1 MSLFT
6 KLINDEPT
14 VPSCSMLASST
25 PNKIVYFSYSM
36 LTSIYKSQVGP
47 STIVVGTNNA
57 LISNPNTLEPL
68 LVSLKHATLK
78 IGFMVIL
85 LS

>member
-1 MSLFT
+1 M
-6 KLINDEPT
+6 
-14 VPSCSMLASST
+14 
-25 PNKIVYFSYSM
+25 
-36 LTSIYKSQVGP
+36 SIYKSQVGP

-57 LISNPNTLEPL
+57 LISNPNTLPPL

>member
-1 MSLFT
+1 MSLFM

-36 LTSIYKSQVGP
+36 LMSFYKSQVDP
-47 STIVVGTNNA
+47 STIVVGTNNS
-57 LISNPNTLEPL
+57 LVSNPNTLPPL
-68 LVSLKHATLK
+68 LVSLKHAMLK
-78 IGFMVIL
+78 IGFVVIL